1 MKSIKHYI
9 NAVQNRTLSY
19 VNNRRGWKT
28 DRKIVVIESDDW
40 GIIRMSL
47 VVNESIITHKS
58 YI

>member
-9 NAVQNRTLSY
+9 NAVHNRTLSY

-28 DRKIVVIESDDW
+28 DRKIVVIESNDW